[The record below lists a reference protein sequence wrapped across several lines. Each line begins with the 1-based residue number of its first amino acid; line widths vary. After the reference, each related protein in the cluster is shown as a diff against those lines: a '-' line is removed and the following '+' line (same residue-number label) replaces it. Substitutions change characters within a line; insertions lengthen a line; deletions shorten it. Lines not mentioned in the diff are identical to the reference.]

1 LIKLI
6 KFYLRRLGK
15 CNLKKFY
22 LDYQFKIKDPL
33 LKEIFNKFIYS
44 KSYNQTSNLWR
55 WISIKNLKDLNEDGI
70 KNYSK
75 KIAENYFTM
84 DDYNSELISKAF
96 KNVQNKKINKKLGIF
111 EIKKNKSANF
121 EKLLKSNMLTL
132 LLYSNL
138 KKKLI
143 NKAKLLKDKTY
154 INFGGFYYILVN
166 KIKFTQDKIN
176 SLFEYDIFNKNKIL
190 TKPLNILELGAGSGR
205 TTEAILTLSK
215 KVKKYVIIDIPPA
228 MYICY
233 KRLKIAF
240 PKKKIALGY
249 DINNAERLELL
260 IKKNDI
266 VFIFPHQLSLISL
279 KFDLTLAI
287 DCLHEFDESTRE
299 FYSDFF
305 YKNSKYLYFSV
316 WKSAKLTYGKNSNE
330 RIDGNNLKNYYIKNT
345 SKILEKDTLIYPSNF
360 INYLIKL

>member
-1 LIKLI
+1 MIKLI

-240 PKKKIALGY
+240 PKKK
-249 DINNAERLELL
+249 
-260 IKKNDI
+260 
-266 VFIFPHQLSLISL
+266 
-279 KFDLTLAI
+279 
-287 DCLHEFDESTRE
+287 
-299 FYSDFF
+299 
-305 YKNSKYLYFSV
+305 
-316 WKSAKLTYGKNSNE
+316 
-330 RIDGNNLKNYYIKNT
+330 
-345 SKILEKDTLIYPSNF
+345 
-360 INYLIKL
+360 